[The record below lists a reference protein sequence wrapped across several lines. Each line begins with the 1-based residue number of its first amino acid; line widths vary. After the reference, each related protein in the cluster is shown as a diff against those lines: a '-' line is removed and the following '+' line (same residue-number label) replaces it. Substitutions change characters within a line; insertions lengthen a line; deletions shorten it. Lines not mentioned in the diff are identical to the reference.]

1 MRDRVNEQT
10 NETEKTGDFFFCT
23 MIQVLL
29 NKLNTKDFL
38 SFAVRVLYIYI
49 YIAEYLGVINN

>member
-10 NETEKTGDFFFCT
+10 NETEKTGD
-23 MIQVLL
+23 I
-29 NKLNTKDFL
+29 FL
-38 SFAVRVLYIYI
+38 YYDSSFIKQIKYKRFSVVCCPRFI